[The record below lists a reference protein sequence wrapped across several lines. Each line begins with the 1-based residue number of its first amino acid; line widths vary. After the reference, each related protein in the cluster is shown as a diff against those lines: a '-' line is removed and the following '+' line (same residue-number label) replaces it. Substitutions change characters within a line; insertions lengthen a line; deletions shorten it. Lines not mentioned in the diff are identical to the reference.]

1 MSVLCALGFHRY
13 KINSIYWKEVKNFSP
28 RKSYKK
34 KECLRCGLYID
45 EYQKCKERLG
55 NDLLKEV
62 CKSMHPKLQF
72 IK

>member
-13 KINSIYWKEVKNFSP
+13 KINNIYWKEEKKYFL
-28 RKSYKK
+28 RKGYKQK
-34 KECLRCGLYID
+34 TCARCGLYID
-45 EYQKCKERLG
+45 EYQQSRDRLG
-55 NDLLKEV
+55 SDLLKEI